1 MSKDRVGVG
10 SAVVENSGNTSSND
24 GRAARRAVFSLGVRY
39 NCAMRAFFVLVALPI
54 LFACAS
60 SSTPSA
66 VARSVSEG
74 DPAVLNRDCKLLGTV
89 NGRSLFGGADEARV
103 QNAMN
108 DAREKAAAM
117 GATHIVFLAAD
128 TKGILNRGN
137 AQARAYRCEGKPS

>member
-1 MSKDRVGVG
+1 MRRFLIAM
-10 SAVVENSGNTSSND
+10 AVSCV
-24 GRAARRAVFSLGVRY
+24 AACG
-39 NCAMRAFFVLVALPI
+39 
-54 LFACAS
+54 
-60 SSTPSA
+60 STPSNPSA
-66 VARSVSEG
+66 AARSVSEG

-117 GATHIVFLAAD
+117 GATHVVFLAAD

-137 AQARAYRCEGKPS
+137 AAARAYRCDAKAS

>member
-1 MSKDRVGVG
+1 
-10 SAVVENSGNTSSND
+10 
-24 GRAARRAVFSLGVRY
+24 
-39 NCAMRAFFVLVALPI
+39 MRALLVVVMLPA

-60 SSTPSA
+60 SSAPSA
-66 VARSVSEG
+66 AARSVSEG

-108 DAREKAAAM
+108 DAREKAAAI
-117 GATHIVFLAAD
+117 GATHVVFVAAD

-137 AQARAYRCEGKPS
+137 AQARAYRCDAKPS